1 MFRILLPFLISLS
14 LYAQNI
20 TLADL
25 AFLVSKKDNVNIIFS
40 SEVSKTLIVDY
51 PTNYKGVQYLPVFKS
66 VLAANNLT
74 LSNENGFYTVLPK
87 LTDQATENLNTFQP
101 LKPPPPISSYND
113 NKTIFVPNSLDMP
126 DTMDK
131 PDFNITLVSYN
142 LKYLQFDSIKP
153 LLDFSGV
160 QYAFSPISKTITLK
174 SNKHNKTFV
183 PNLVNEIE
191 AMDVLKVQQTIK
203 ITIYDINMNKLRE
216 VGINPSLNFDFSLLS
231 QSSSIL
237 SGTASAAFS
246 GSLKFLSNKGVTN
259 VHTSTNYLIS
269 DGDHF
274 TFNKTLSV
282 PFLDENFV
290 LTTDNGTNQSKKYK
304 YRDVGFKI
312 DLIPAIV
319 GDTCYLDFDLQI
331 GNIVK
336 DSELPTTSQT
346 IIKNRFSLRSGE
358 IVLLAGISKKST
370 ERTNETLPFID
381 SIPIISDIFDH
392 KKDLN
397 NDEYFNIAIELQ

>member
-1 MFRILLPFLISLS
+1 MRIILMLLINLAI
-14 LYAQNI
+14 YAQNI
-20 TLADL
+20 TIADF

-51 PTNYKGVQYLPVFKS
+51 PNSYKGTTYLPLFKS
-66 VLAANNLT
+66 VLNANNLQIK
-74 LSNENGFYTVLPK
+74 NDNGFYTVTPK
-87 LTDQATENLNTFQP
+87 SENSPDDQQNTFKP
-101 LKPPPPISSYND
+101 LNPPPPLND
-113 NKTIFVPNSLDMP
+113 NKTIFVPDKLVLPES
-126 DTMDK
+126 TTDK
-131 PDFNITLVSYN
+131 PDFNISLVSYN
-142 LKYLQFDSIKP
+142 LKFLQFDSIKP
-153 LLDFSGV
+153 LLDFSNV
-160 QYAFSPISKTITLK
+160 AYAYSPISKTITFK
-174 SNKHNKTFV
+174 SDKNNHKFIPKLIDELT
-183 PNLVNEIE
+183 

-216 VGINPSLNFDFSLLS
+216 VGINPSLNFDFSLFS
-231 QSSSIL
+231 RSGSVL
-237 SGTASAAFS
+237 SGSAVGAFS
-246 GSLKFLSNKGVTN
+246 GSLKFLSNNGVTN

-269 DGDHF
+269 DGDNF

-312 DLIPAIV
+312 SIIPSIV
-319 GDTCYLDFDLQI
+319 GDTSYLDFDLQI

-336 DSELPTTSQT
+336 ESDLPTTSQT

-358 IVLLAGISKKST
+358 IVLLAGISKKT
-370 ERTNETLPFID
+370 TDRTNETLPFID
-381 SIPIISDIFDH
+381 SIPIISDIFNH
-392 KKDLN
+392 KTDSN